1 MKRYRVE
8 EIEDDEVVSTHT
20 IEASTPFE
28 AAARATRR
36 TVTLRRGEAD
46 WIKVTETDPSQGRN
60 IRLPT
65 EFEYRGIGKRTA

>member
-1 MKRYRVE
+1 LKRYRVE
-8 EIEDDEVVSTHT
+8 EIELNKVVSAHT
-20 IEASTPFE
+20 IDANTPFE
-28 AAARATRR
+28 AAALASRR

-65 EFEYRGIGKRTA
+65 EFEYRGIEKRT